1 MGKRTLLFL
10 ATNLLVVTTVSIV
23 LSIIGLDGNSIAGLA
38 GICFIYGM
46 IGAFISLYISKWTVK
61 KFYKVKIIKES
72 NNNPKKLFLYNTVK
86 DISKK
91 AGIQMPEV
99 GIYDSSDPNAFATGP
114 SQNNSL
120 VAFSSG
126 ILDGL
131 NEQEL
136 EAVIGHEISHIKNG
150 DMVTMTLLTGI
161 ANAFVMFL
169 ARIVATIIIESITD
183 SENGIGYFGYFLIV
197 MTLQSIFMILAYI
210 PINAF
215 SRYREYRA
223 DFGAANLTN
232 PISMINALKAL
243 DSISGSLEP
252 VKSDEY
258 SVAKINSKSKMF
270 LFATHP
276 SISQRIS
283 ALKNFQK

>member
-1 MGKRTLLFL
+1 MGKRIFLFL

-46 IGAFISLYISKWTVK
+46 LGAFISLYISKWTVK

-72 NNNPKKLFLYNTVK
+72 NNNSKKLFLYNTVK
-86 DISKK
+86 VISKK

-99 GIYDSSDPNAFATGP
+99 GIYDSSDPNAFATGA
-114 SQNNSL
+114 SQNSSL
-120 VAFSSG
+120 VAFSSA
-126 ILDGL
+126 ILEGL
-131 NEQEL
+131 NEEEI

-169 ARIVATIIIESITD
+169 ARIVATIIIELITD
-183 SENGIGYFGYFLIV
+183 SENGIGYFAYFLIV
-197 MTLQSIFMILAYI
+197 MTLQSIFMLLAYI

-223 DFGAANLTN
+223 DYGAAHLTT

-243 DSISGSLEP
+243 DSISSTLAP

-258 SVAKINSKSKMF
+258 SVAKINSKSKVS
-270 LFATHP
+270 LLSSHP
-276 SISQRIS
+276 PINQRIN
-283 ALKNFQK
+283 ALEKL

>member
-1 MGKRTLLFL
+1 MGKRIFLFL

-23 LSIIGLDGNSIAGLA
+23 LSIIGLDGNSITGLA

-91 AGIQMPEV
+91 AEIHMPEV
-99 GIYDSSDPNAFATGP
+99 GIYESSDPNAFATGP
-114 SQNNSL
+114 NQNSSL
-120 VAFSSG
+120 VAFSSA
-126 ILDGL
+126 ILEGL
-131 NEQEL
+131 SEEEI

-150 DMVTMTLLTGI
+150 DMVTMALLTGI

-169 ARIVATIIIESITD
+169 ARIVATIIIEMISDED
-183 SENGIGYFGYFLIV
+183 SGIGYWGYFLIV
-197 MTLQSIFMILAYI
+197 MVLQTIFMLLAYI

-215 SRYREYRA
+215 SRYREFRA
-223 DFGAANLTN
+223 DFGAAHLTT
-232 PISMINALKAL
+232 PQSMINALRKL
-243 DSISGSLEP
+243 DSISSTLAP
-252 VKSDEY
+252 MKSDEY
-258 SVAKINSKSKMF
+258 SVAKINSKSKVF
-270 LFATHP
+270 LLSSHP
-276 SISQRIS
+276 PINQRIN
-283 ALKNFQK
+283 ALEKL

>member
-1 MGKRTLLFL
+1 MGKRTFLFL

-23 LSIIGLDGNSIAGLA
+23 LSILGLDGNSIAGLA

-99 GIYDSSDPNAFATGP
+99 GIYDSPDPNAFATGP

-169 ARIVATIIIESITD
+169 ARIVATIIIELITD
-183 SENGIGYFGYFLIV
+183 SENGIGYFAYFLIV
-197 MTLQSIFMILAYI
+197 MTLQSIFMLLAYI

-232 PISMINALKAL
+232 PISMMNALKAL
-243 DSISGSLEP
+243 DDISNNLESI
-252 VKSDEY
+252 KSDEY
-258 SVAKINSKSKMF
+258 SIAKINSKSKVS
-270 LFATHP
+270 LLPSHP
-276 SISQRIS
+276 PINQRIN
-283 ALKNFQK
+283 ALEKL

>member
-1 MGKRTLLFL
+1 
-10 ATNLLVVTTVSIV
+10 
-23 LSIIGLDGNSIAGLA
+23 
-38 GICFIYGM
+38 
-46 IGAFISLYISKWTVK
+46 
-61 KFYKVKIIKES
+61 
-72 NNNPKKLFLYNTVK
+72 
-86 DISKK
+86 
-91 AGIQMPEV
+91 
-99 GIYDSSDPNAFATGP
+99 
-114 SQNNSL
+114 
-120 VAFSSG
+120 
-126 ILDGL
+126 
-131 NEQEL
+131 
-136 EAVIGHEISHIKNG
+136 
-150 DMVTMTLLTGI
+150 MVTMTLLTGI

-169 ARIVATIIIESITD
+169 ARIVATIIIELITD
-183 SENGIGYFGYFLIV
+183 SENGIGYFAYFLIV
-197 MTLQSIFMILAYI
+197 MTLQSIFMLLAYI

-243 DSISGSLEP
+243 DSISVSLEP

-283 ALKNFQK
+283 ALKNFKK